1 MSMLYNRVS
10 YYFWLGLLL
19 TVNSVSAKENLHIAV
34 ASNFKAP
41 LEQLLNKAPF
51 AGEIEIILSAGASGV
66 LYSQIIHG
74 APFDLFLSADA
85 KRPALLKQKQL
96 IITDSIH
103 TYATGVLALW
113 QPESNS
119 KNRYIAIADPRFS
132 PYGEAAK
139 YYNDRYLKT
148 DSSFVLA
155 HNITQA
161 FQFVDSGNARQ
172 GIVALASLKAAYQ
185 QQANNKYL
193 TYTVIPAEQ
202 HLAIT
207 QQAVILK
214 TTDNL
219 AAANKVLAYLLSPS
233 VQNEIAELGYQKGC
247 SQC

>member
-1 MSMLYNRVS
+1 MSMLYNRVC
-10 YYFWLGLLL
+10 YYFWFVLLL
-19 TVNSVSAKENLHIAV
+19 NINSVSATENLHIAV

-51 AGEIEIILSAGASGV
+51 ADEIEITLSAGASGV

-74 APFDLFLSADA
+74 APFDMFLSADA
-85 KRPALLKQKQL
+85 KRPALLKQQDL
-96 IITDSIH
+96 IIKESIH

-113 QPESNS
+113 QPELNSSNS
-119 KNRYIAIADPRFS
+119 YIAIANPRSS

-148 DSSFVLA
+148 NLSFVLA

-161 FQFVDSGNARQ
+161 FQFVDSGNAGQ

-185 QQANNKYL
+185 QHANDKYL
-193 TYTVIPAEQ
+193 AYTQLPNQ
-202 HLAIT
+202 QYPAIT
-207 QQAVILK
+207 QQVVVLK
-214 TTDNL
+214 STDNL
-219 AAANKVLAYLLSPS
+219 AAANKVLSYLLSPA
-233 VQNEIAELGYQKGC
+233 VQSEITELGYQKAC